1 MPTNEV
7 SVGETALVRCG
18 DCGTEADVRSI
29 FTEESG
35 KHFCLACWLGK
46 GNRKVA
52 SRKLTVVEL

>member
-46 GNRKVA
+46 GKPQGC
-52 SRKLTVVEL
+52 KP